1 MTSGSLRHPADRTF
15 EYCCWLHPEEVQ
27 KDLSSECSVCGR
39 PLGFPIEQL
48 PTEVNGKRIE
58 KAMGR
63 GFYGAVYKA
72 EHPKTHRALAIKV
85 VPKKIH
91 AYREQ
96 KRGGPTFQAEADVHA
111 ELSELALI
119 ASLLDWGEET
129 VDFGGTEIDCW
140 WVEMEFVEGRLL
152 ADVIEEGPRSPRQAA
167 QIAWDLLEFVDL
179 MRKRGS
185 HHNDLHAENVM
196 VVDLDD
202 SRSRRR
208 AIDPHAAVRIL
219 DLGSAASHSAEGDW
233 RLGDIEWV
241 AVHIREMVNAYER
254 NHPEMDQD
262 TLRLCS
268 QLRRAAEF
276 YSTPDPQRQP
286 EPAEMQSFIRSIH
299 SYGARPWQLPVELG
313 WLAEHY
319 NAQTLPP
326 WYAPELLVD
335 PDEEWAKKLSGAG
348 PTLIAGMRGCGKTI
362 LLRSLEWTARLHP
375 RPGESTDDVKARVE
389 ADRFLG
395 LFVSCAVLLRRPRA
409 RPPDLPVHRLFLA
422 FSREIVRDLQAC
434 EVEEIGEID
443 YPALEEFCA
452 LIARVVPWFVPP
464 TNALDVV
471 AIERALAAASQEI
484 VEQDVVDTLS
494 INTKQDFEELAL
506 VTRRLVDIWGGKQ
519 LLFLL
524 DDVSTRAM
532 PLEDV
537 EELLS
542 QFSVSSTHFGFKV
555 STENQTIALTT
566 QGGERS
572 RRFRDYDYFD
582 LGIEVL
588 RRCAASSDFI
598 EKVLAARSRY
608 TTGLQYQSPR
618 SVLGEQSL
626 TDLAH
631 AIRQEAPNAK
641 IYWGIEA
648 ISAMCVGDVGDILQ
662 LYSALL
668 EQGQEKGFPV
678 SRADQHDEAV
688 RMAEERLVSL
698 AGQKEWLFAHAT
710 SFSEACHNQL
720 VEHDAERLRERAL
733 LNVQIDGEDLDNV
746 FGRLIELVDAGVFV
760 LTGIT
765 SRARDPKA
773 GTRLQIRL
781 VYSLILGLPKRVPL
795 GKRDRF
801 ELPGSAVGPWLEEP
815 TPQSLERSGRSGGD
829 ENWSEV
835 ERPRHRVTAPE
846 PPPQLDFSFD
856 DDRADLPTPPP
867 PQTLHEIVTIAKGG
881 PAEIGID
888 WDQTV
893 VVAGAGFEDRSR
905 GAWEVLLAAGNPRQV
920 SLVTY
925 PDPGLGIEIAQE
937 LKGRSVEAKRVAA
950 NELDGAGGVKD
961 FCEKLDAPL
970 VAVDSTSLTKSLL
983 YRLVRR
989 LLIDRE
995 EVVILHTQ
1003 AQRYH
1008 PPNEEL
1014 DQIVALFGEDRYL
1027 EAFSQLDKVI
1037 TGVQDPY
1044 ETVAVGS
1051 NTRDPSAP
1059 SLLVAFVPLKFKRLE
1074 RLLEDVPVERVAAI
1088 APVSPSGPESSR
1100 TVLGEYIA
1108 RYCVQRYGGEFYR
1121 LQTLDHQ
1128 EGYDLLSDLHA
1139 RFSLDG
1145 IFNFEIALTGSK
1157 MQTVSAAMLGAVAR
1171 PAGVYY
1177 SKPRAFDS
1185 KSYTTGSG
1193 QTRAVHLRRRERDP
1207 DEQDPDPSA
1216 RISGDVNAYEG
1227 N

>member
-1 MTSGSLRHPADRTF
+1 
-15 EYCCWLHPEEVQ
+15 
-27 KDLSSECSVCGR
+27 
-39 PLGFPIEQL
+39 
-48 PTEVNGKRIE
+48 
-58 KAMGR
+58 MGR

-72 EHPKTHRALAIKV
+72 EHPKTHRPLAIKI
-85 VPKKIH
+85 VPKTIH
-91 AYREQ
+91 SYREE
-96 KRGGPTFQAEADVHA
+96 KRGGPTFATEADVHA
-111 ELSELALI
+111 ELSELPLI
-119 ASLLDWGEET
+119 VSLLDWGEET
-129 VDFGGTEIDCW
+129 VDFSGVAIDCW

-179 MRKRGS
+179 MRQRGS
-185 HHNDLHAENVM
+185 NHNDLHAENVM
-196 VVDLDD
+196 VVELDE

-208 AIDPHAAVRIL
+208 AIDPHTAVRIL
-219 DLGSAASHSAEGDW
+219 DLGSAASHSVASDD

-241 AVHIREMVNAYER
+241 AVHIRDMVNAYER

-286 EPAEMQSFIRSIH
+286 EPAEMQSYIRSIH
-299 SYGARPWQLPVELG
+299 SYGTRPWHLPVELG

-375 RPGESTDDVKARVE
+375 RPNESTDDVKVRVE
-389 ADRFLG
+389 TDRFLG

-409 RPPDLPVHRLFLA
+409 KPPDLPIHRLFLA
-422 FSREIVRDLQAC
+422 FSREIIRDLQAC
-434 EVEEIGEID
+434 EVEEIGDID

-452 LIARVVPWFVPP
+452 LIARVVPWFSSP

-484 VEQDVVDTLS
+484 VDEEIVQSLS

-506 VTRRLVDIWGGKQ
+506 ATRRLVDIWSDKQ

-566 QGGERS
+566 QGGETA

-582 LGIEVL
+582 LGIQVL
-588 RRCAASSDFI
+588 RRCAEGSGFI

-608 TTGLQYQSPR
+608 TAGVHYQSPR
-618 SVLGEQSL
+618 SVLGEQNL

-631 AIRQEAPNAK
+631 AIRDEPPGTK
-641 IYWGIEA
+641 IYWGIDA

-668 EQGQEKGFPV
+668 ERGQEKGFPV
-678 SRADQHDEAV
+678 SRTDQHDEAV

-710 SFSEACHNQL
+710 AFSEACHNQL
-720 VEHDAERLRERAL
+720 VEHDAERLRERTL
-733 LNVQIDGEDLDNV
+733 LNVQIDGEDLDHV

-801 ELPGSAVGPWLEEP
+801 ELPGSSVADWLDEP
-815 TPQSLERSGRSGGD
+815 TPQSLERSGQSGGD
-829 ENWSEV
+829 DRLVGGGAASS
-835 ERPRHRVTAPE
+835 
-846 PPPQLDFSFD
+846 PP
-856 DDRADLPTPPP
+856 
-867 PQTLHEIVTIAKGG
+867 GG
-881 PAEIGID
+881 
-888 WDQTV
+888 
-893 VVAGAGFEDRSR
+893 AGATAAARSR
-905 GAWEVLLAAGNPRQV
+905 A
-920 SLVTY
+920 
-925 PDPGLGIEIAQE
+925 PD
-937 LKGRSVEAKRVAA
+937 
-950 NELDGAGGVKD
+950 
-961 FCEKLDAPL
+961 
-970 VAVDSTSLTKSLL
+970 
-983 YRLVRR
+983 
-989 LLIDRE
+989 
-995 EVVILHTQ
+995 
-1003 AQRYH
+1003 
-1008 PPNEEL
+1008 
-1014 DQIVALFGEDRYL
+1014 
-1027 EAFSQLDKVI
+1027 
-1037 TGVQDPY
+1037 
-1044 ETVAVGS
+1044 
-1051 NTRDPSAP
+1051 
-1059 SLLVAFVPLKFKRLE
+1059 
-1074 RLLEDVPVERVAAI
+1074 
-1088 APVSPSGPESSR
+1088 
-1100 TVLGEYIA
+1100 
-1108 RYCVQRYGGEFYR
+1108 
-1121 LQTLDHQ
+1121 
-1128 EGYDLLSDLHA
+1128 
-1139 RFSLDG
+1139 
-1145 IFNFEIALTGSK
+1145 
-1157 MQTVSAAMLGAVAR
+1157 
-1171 PAGVYY
+1171 
-1177 SKPRAFDS
+1177 
-1185 KSYTTGSG
+1185 
-1193 QTRAVHLRRRERDP
+1193 
-1207 DEQDPDPSA
+1207 
-1216 RISGDVNAYEG
+1216 
-1227 N
+1227 

>member
-1 MTSGSLRHPADRTF
+1 MSSSPRHPADRTF

-27 KDLSSECSVCGR
+27 KELSSPCSVCGR

-58 KAMGR
+58 KALGR

-72 EHPKTHRALAIKV
+72 EHPKTHRSLAIKL

-91 AYREQ
+91 AYREEE
-96 KRGGPTFQAEADVHA
+96 RGGPTFEAEAAVHA
-111 ELSELALI
+111 ELSELPLI

-129 VDFGGTEIDCW
+129 VDFAGTPIDCW
-140 WVEMEFVEGRLL
+140 WVEMEYVEGRLL
-152 ADVIEEGPRSPRQAA
+152 AEVIEEGPRSPRQAA

-179 MRKRGS
+179 MRQRGR

-219 DLGSAASHSAEGDW
+219 DLGSAASHSVEGEW

-254 NHPEMDQD
+254 SHPEMDQD

-348 PTLIAGMRGCGKTI
+348 PTLVAGMRGCGKTI

-375 RPGESTDDVKARVE
+375 RPGESTDDVRARVE

-409 RPPDLPVHRLFLA
+409 KPPDLAIHRLFLA

-434 EVEEIGEID
+434 EVEQIGNID

-452 LIARVVPWFVPP
+452 LIARVVPWFSPP
-464 TNALDVV
+464 PNVLDVV
-471 AIERALAAASQEI
+471 AIERALAAASQEVI
-484 VEQDVVDTLS
+484 DAHLVDDLS

-506 VTRRLVDIWGGKQ
+506 ATRRLVDIWGDKQ

-532 PLEDV
+532 PLEEV

-566 QGGERS
+566 QGGENA
-572 RRFRDYDYFD
+572 RRFRDYDFFD
-582 LGIEVL
+582 LGIQVL
-588 RRCAASSDFI
+588 RRCAESSDFI

-608 TTGLQYQSPR
+608 TAGVNYQSPK

-631 AIRQEAPNAK
+631 AIRQKPALPK
-641 IYWGIEA
+641 IYWGIQA
-648 ISAMCVGDVGDILQ
+648 ISAMCVGDVGDTLQ

-668 EQGQEKGFPV
+668 ERGQEKGFPV
-678 SRADQHDEAV
+678 SPADQHDAAV
-688 RMAEERLVSL
+688 RMAEERLVAL

-710 SFSEACHNQL
+710 AFSEACHNEL
-720 VEHDAERLRERAL
+720 VGHDAERLRERSL
-733 LNVQIDGEDLDNV
+733 LNIQVDGEDLDHV
-746 FGRLIELVDAGVFV
+746 FARMIELVDAGVFV

-765 SRARDPKA
+765 SRSRDPKA

-781 VYSLILGLPKRVPL
+781 VFSLILGLPKRVPL

-801 ELPGSAVGPWLEEP
+801 ELPGAAVGDWLDKP
-815 TPQSLERSGRSGGD
+815 TPQSLERSGEDGGD
-829 ENWSEV
+829 ESWSEPA
-835 ERPRHRVTAPE
+835 RPPARAAAPE
-846 PPPQLDFSFD
+846 PPPQLDLEVQTE
-856 DDRADLPTPPP
+856 RPATPVPPP
-867 PQTLHEIVTIAKGG
+867 AQTLHEVVTIASGG
-881 PAEIGID
+881 PQDID
-888 WDQTV
+888 VDWGQTTV
-893 VVAGAGFEDRSR
+893 LAGAGFEDRSR
-905 GAWEVLLAAGNPRQV
+905 GAWTALLAAGDPRDV

-925 PDPGLGIEIAQE
+925 PDPGLRAEIEAQ
-937 LKGRSVEAKRVAA
+937 LGGRSIPVERVAA
-950 NELDGAGGVKD
+950 ADLDGPGGVKD
-961 FCEKLDAPL
+961 LCSRLDAPL
-970 VAVDSTSLTKSLL
+970 IAVDSTSLTKSLI

-995 EVVILHTQ
+995 EVVVLHTQ
-1003 AQRYH
+1003 AQSYH
-1008 PPNEEL
+1008 PPNEDL
-1014 DQIVALFGEDRYL
+1014 DQIVMLFGEDLYL
-1027 EAFSQLDKVI
+1027 AAFARLDEVI

-1044 ETVAVGS
+1044 ETVTVGS
-1051 NTRDPSAP
+1051 TSRDPSAP
-1059 SLLVAFVPLKFKRLE
+1059 SILAAFVPLKFKRLE

-1088 APVSPSGPESSR
+1088 APVSPSGPRSSR
-1100 TVLGEYIA
+1100 TILGEYIA
-1108 RYCVQRYGGEFYR
+1108 RYCAQRYGGEFFR
-1121 LQTLDHQ
+1121 LATLDHQ
-1128 EGYDLLSDLHA
+1128 AGYELLSDLHA
-1139 RFSLDG
+1139 QFSLDG
-1145 IFNFEIALTGSK
+1145 VYNFELALTGSK
-1157 MQTVSAAMLGAVAR
+1157 MQSVSAAMLGSVAR

-1177 SKPRAFDS
+1177 SRPAAFIA
-1185 KSYTTGSG
+1185 KSYTSGSG
-1193 QTRAVHLRRRERDP
+1193 QTRAVHLRRQERGP
-1207 DEQDPDPSA
+1207 TG
-1216 RISGDVNAYEG
+1216 RI
-1227 N
+1227 